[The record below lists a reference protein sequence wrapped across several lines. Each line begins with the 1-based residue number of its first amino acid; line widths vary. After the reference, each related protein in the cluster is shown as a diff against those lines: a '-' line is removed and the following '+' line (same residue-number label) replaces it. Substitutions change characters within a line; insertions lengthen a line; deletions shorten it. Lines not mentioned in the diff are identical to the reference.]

1 MTAATSAH
9 TPRTIDVAALIEG
22 RRFDGFNVRLVV
34 ISWLI
39 TVFDGFDL
47 SIAAFTA
54 PYFREEMALSP
65 GQLANVFSAGLLG
78 MTFGGLVFSALS
90 DRIGRRPVVIGTA
103 LAFGLLT
110 IATAGVQSYEQFLI
124 LRLLD
129 GFAIG
134 GMVPIA
140 WALNVEFV
148 SKRMRATVV
157 TIIMVGYSVGTS
169 GAGPITVW
177 LEPHI
182 GWRGLYVAG
191 GVGSLVAASFLL
203 LWLPESVRL
212 LVARGTRPDR
222 VATMVNRLDPA
233 LAARAGDCFILGDEG
248 PPPEKVA
255 FKSLFAGRL
264 RIITPLLWIGF
275 MASSVAIYFVNSW
288 GPIILESLRFDR
300 STAALATAFGGI
312 MGSVAGLSIMRFTD
326 RFGPVTVLF
335 YPVILL
341 PALLV
346 AGLYPMPAPTL
357 LIVSMAILA
366 LVGGMHFA
374 FLSIIG
380 TLYPTPIRGSGSGWA
395 SSLGKLGAVL
405 GPIMGGLILSS
416 GVPIIRSYVFLALCP
431 AIVLGS
437 AIGITL
443 LWRRGSETRRA

>member
-1 MTAATSAH
+1 
-9 TPRTIDVAALIEG
+9 
-22 RRFDGFNVRLVV
+22 
-34 ISWLI
+34 
-39 TVFDGFDL
+39 
-47 SIAAFTA
+47 
-54 PYFREEMALSP
+54 
-65 GQLANVFSAGLLG
+65 
-78 MTFGGLVFSALS
+78 
-90 DRIGRRPVVIGTA
+90 
-103 LAFGLLT
+103 
-110 IATAGVQSYEQFLI
+110 
-124 LRLLD
+124 
-129 GFAIG
+129 
-134 GMVPIA
+134 
-140 WALNVEFV
+140 
-148 SKRMRATVV
+148 
-157 TIIMVGYSVGTS
+157 
-169 GAGPITVW
+169 
-177 LEPHI
+177 
-182 GWRGLYVAG
+182 
-191 GVGSLVAASFLL
+191 
-203 LWLPESVRL
+203 
-212 LVARGTRPDR
+212 